1 MGLGALQGSSLL
13 HDNDIVR
20 VENQKPPPANIN
32 AVAKCQMQNVSD
44 GDGFLA
50 LSMLKSLRGGNALF
64 VQEQYKVLLGDMAA
78 LINYALF

>member
-1 MGLGALQGSSLL
+1 M
-13 HDNDIVR
+13 HDNDVVG
-20 VENQKPPPANIN
+20 VENQRPPPSTIN

-50 LSMLKSLRGGNALF
+50 LSMLKSLRVGNALF
-64 VQEQYKVLLGDMAA
+64 VQEQYKVLLRDMAA